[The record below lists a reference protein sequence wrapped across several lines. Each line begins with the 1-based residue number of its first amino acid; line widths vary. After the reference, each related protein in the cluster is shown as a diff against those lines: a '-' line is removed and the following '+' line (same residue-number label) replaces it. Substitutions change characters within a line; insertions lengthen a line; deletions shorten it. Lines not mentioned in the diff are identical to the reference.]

1 MNIKKVY
8 AIFFSPTGTTK
19 TVTRHLLAGFETTR
33 EEIDLTPY
41 ESRNNSYS
49 FDEDELVILGIPVY
63 GGRVPIVAEERI
75 KLLSGSNTPVV
86 LVAVYGGI
94 HYSNVLR
101 ELQQIVNPNGFITI
115 AAAAV
120 VAEHNVAG
128 RVASGRPD
136 ARDLAAISDFAGQVY
151 KKAMQADDF
160 ANIIIKSKAPVL
172 LRNKYF
178 ILPCGDKKCIGCGVC
193 VKSCPVQ
200 AIDDP
205 RKKAEKVCIHCMRC
219 IKYCPQNART
229 FLKPLMAGVR
239 LFLSL
244 VSSGKEKQPEF
255 FLGDM

>member
-1 MNIKKVY
+1 MNIKKVCAVY
-8 AIFFSPTGTTK
+8 FSPTGTTK
-19 TVTRHLLAGFETTR
+19 TVIKELLAGFETER

-41 ESRNNSYS
+41 ESRNSSNS
-49 FDEDELVILGIPVY
+49 FKENELVILGIPVY
-63 GGRVPIVAEERI
+63 GGRVPAIAEDRI
-75 KLLSGSNTPVV
+75 KRLTGSNTPIV

-128 RVASGRPD
+128 SVASGRPD
-136 ARDLAAISDFAGQVY
+136 ARDLAAISDFAGKVFR
-151 KKAMQADDF
+151 KASQADGF
-160 ANIIIKSKAPVL
+160 ENMIIKGKVPVL
-172 LRNKYF
+172 LRNRYF
-178 ILPCGDKKCIGCGVC
+178 ILPYGDKKCIGCGVC
-193 VKSCPVQ
+193 VKSCPVH

-205 RKKAEKVCIHCMRC
+205 RKKAGKVCIRCMRC

-239 LFLSL
+239 LFLSF
-244 VSSGKEKQPEF
+244 VSRGKEKQPEF
-255 FLGDM
+255 FLD